1 MTTEFGRPAV
11 YLCPTEHCPH
21 LLQIAVGLLPEMA
34 SRYGRVGVYRPI
46 VAEPVADRVLNEML
60 RLTDPSDSLEH
71 WGATADEVLHN
82 PSGAMTQIIAR
93 YSDCVAHYDALL
105 VLGSEYDCSLA
116 PIEFAWNTRISANID
131 VPMTLVVPSNGGA
144 AETVQRAA
152 VAIDEATR
160 NFAQVLAVIAP
171 RAAGQ
176 QLDVSELS
184 DIIVPAFVVD
194 EVTGAANGLAG
205 ALDALGATVI
215 AGAQDLSGLHAGKLL
230 IADMGLTNLLP
241 EVKADATVVFSADR
255 SEIGLGLLIG
265 GASGRF
271 PRPAAAIAA
280 GPWPLADE
288 VRVLWNKLAP
298 QTPLLRSVNTIEQVY
313 LTVKNYEKVPARLNA
328 VQLAQARRVV
338 ASEVDASL
346 LLDNAHPI
354 GREDIVTPLMF
365 EHRLLEQAR
374 RVNKHIVLPEG
385 TEERILRAAHRL
397 AEQKICRLTLLG
409 DPAAIGQLAAELGLT
424 IDGIQLIDPQT
435 SQLREQFAAHY
446 AELRAKKGV
455 TLEQARER
463 VADVSYF
470 GTMMV
475 LEGLADGMVSGSV
488 NTTAHTIRPALEVI
502 KTKPGVSVVSSVF
515 LMCLAD
521 RVLVFGDCAVNP
533 NPTPDQVADIAIS
546 SAATAK
552 QFGIEPKVAM
562 LSYSTGTSGT
572 GPDVEQ
578 TIEATR
584 LVRQR
589 APGLIVDGP
598 LQYDAAVD
606 AAVART
612 KLPDSPVA
620 GQATVLIFPDL
631 QTGNNT
637 YKAVQRSAGAL
648 AIGPVL
654 QGLNKPVNDLSRGA
668 LVADIVNTV
677 AITSIQAGLE

>member
-1 MTTEFGRPAV
+1 M
-11 YLCPTEHCPH
+11 
-21 LLQIAVGLLPEMA
+21 
-34 SRYGRVGVYRPI
+34 
-46 VAEPVADRVLNEML
+46 
-60 RLTDPSDSLEH
+60 
-71 WGATADEVLHN
+71 
-82 PSGAMTQIIAR
+82 
-93 YSDCVAHYDALL
+93 
-105 VLGSEYDCSLA
+105 
-116 PIEFAWNTRISANID
+116 
-131 VPMTLVVPSNGGA
+131 
-144 AETVQRAA
+144 
-152 VAIDEATR
+152 
-160 NFAQVLAVIAP
+160 
-171 RAAGQ
+171 
-176 QLDVSELS
+176 
-184 DIIVPAFVVD
+184 PAFVVD

-677 AITSIQAGLE
+677 AITAIQAGLE